1 MRAHRPPP
9 PRRERSRGRYVGH
22 PKPRGSS
29 HRVSPGP
36 PCKRQTRG
44 RRSFEPHLQRA
55 STVHRTGG
63 SPVSQITSH
72 CNPVGCTSCWTRLVA
87 PNCWEGEGSRP
98 EILDHLSSSAMAFA
112 FWLDWASQR
121 LNADYPLFAA
131 NTAWTVS
138 TRHARN
144 PE

>member
-1 MRAHRPPP
+1 DTSGHAAGTSDTQSPEDHR
-9 PRRERSRGRYVGH
+9 
-22 PKPRGSS
+22 KCITW
-29 HRVSPGP
+29 P

-72 CNPVGCTSCWTRLVA
+72 CNPVGYTSCWTRLVA
-87 PNCWEGEGSRP
+87 PNCGESERSRP
-98 EILDHLSSSAMAFA
+98 EILDHLSSSAMPFA

-121 LNADYPLFAA
+121 LNADCPPFPA
-131 NTAWTVS
+131 NTAWPVGGITLRS
-138 TRHARN
+138 
-144 PE
+144 